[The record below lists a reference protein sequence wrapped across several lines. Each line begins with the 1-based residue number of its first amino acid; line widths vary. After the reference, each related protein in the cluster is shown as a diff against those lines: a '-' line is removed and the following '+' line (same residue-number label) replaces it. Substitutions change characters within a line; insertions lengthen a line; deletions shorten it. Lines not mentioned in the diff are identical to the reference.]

1 MSPDQLLRSGPN
13 SRGILVGDAVL
24 LRQKWLNEVGGS
36 RTEAVRATSWMWNT
50 GIVIDSMEEDYTG
63 FLQFEVMFGHEI
75 GWWDDYELK
84 LVEEVKDECVS

>member
-1 MSPDQLLRSGPN
+1 VS
-13 SRGILVGDAVL
+13 DAVL
-24 LRQKWLNEVGGS
+24 LRQKFLDEVADS
-36 RTEAVRATSWMWNT
+36 YAEAVVREKWAWTT
-50 GIVIDSMEEDYTG
+50 GIVIDSMEDHAG